1 MLEFLLY
8 QFIIKEKPVVLLRKK
23 GADGMHSENLNKII
37 ENMEKV
43 IVGKRDSVKLLLVGL
58 LTKGHILIEDV
69 PGLGKTMLALA
80 LAKSISA
87 DFKRIQFTPDLLPS
101 DVTGGFVYNPKSG
114 DFDFK
119 KGPVF
124 TNILLADEI
133 NRTTPRTQSALLECM
148 QEYNVSLDG
157 KTFALPNPF
166 IVVATQN
173 PIEYQGTYPLPE
185 AQIDR
190 FSMKINMGYLL
201 PEEEIKVIS
210 EQKVQHPIENL
221 KPALD
226 LEKIV
231 ELQDEVKKIQVSPN
245 ILDYIVKLVSATRKK
260 EEIKLGASPRASIAL
275 MKTSSAWALLEG
287 RDYVIPED
295 VVHLLP
301 WVLKHR
307 IILQPKAI
315 IAGKTP
321 DQLISDLLKN
331 TPIP

>member
-1 MLEFLLY
+1 
-8 QFIIKEKPVVLLRKK
+8 
-23 GADGMHSENLNKII
+23 MHSEDLKKII
-37 ENMEKV
+37 ENIEKV
-43 IVGKRDSVKLLLVGL
+43 IVGKTDTVKLLIVGL

-69 PGLGKTMLALA
+69 PGLGKTTLALA
-80 LAKSISA
+80 LAKSINA

-101 DVTGGFVYNPKSG
+101 DVTGGFIYNPKSG

-157 KTFALPNPF
+157 QTFALPNPF

-173 PIEYQGTYPLPE
+173 PIEYQGTYSLPE

-190 FSMKINMGYLL
+190 FAMKISMGYLHAA
-201 PEEEIKVIS
+201 EEVRVIS
-210 EQKVQHPIENL
+210 GQKVQHPIETL

-226 LEKIV
+226 LEKV
-231 ELQDEVKKIQVSPN
+231 LELQEEVKKIQVSPN
-245 ILDYIVKLVSATRKK
+245 ILDYIVKLVSGTRNK

-287 RDYVIPED
+287 RDYVIPDD
-295 VVHLLP
+295 VVKLLP

-307 IILQPKAI
+307 IILQPKAL

-321 DQLISDLLKN
+321 DHIVSDLVRN

>member
-1 MLEFLLY
+1 
-8 QFIIKEKPVVLLRKK
+8 
-23 GADGMHSENLNKII
+23 MHSENLKKII
-37 ENMEKV
+37 DNMEKV
-43 IVGKRDSVKLLLVGL
+43 IVGKTDTVKLLIVGL

-69 PGLGKTMLALA
+69 PGLGKTMLALT

-101 DVTGGFVYNPKSG
+101 DVTGGFVYNPKTG

-133 NRTTPRTQSALLECM
+133 NRTTPRSQSALLECM
-148 QEYNVSLDG
+148 QEYNVTLDG

-190 FSMKINMGYLL
+190 FSMKISMGYLRT
-201 PEEEIKVIS
+201 EEEVKVIS
-210 EQKVQHPIENL
+210 EQKIQHPIENL

-226 LEKIV
+226 LEEV
-231 ELQDEVKKIQVSPN
+231 LELQEEVKRIQVSPN
-245 ILDYIVKLVSATRKK
+245 VLDYIVKLVSATRKK
-260 EEIKLGASPRASIAL
+260 EEVKLGASPRASIAL
-275 MKTSSAWALLEG
+275 MKTSCAWALLEG

-295 VVHLLP
+295 VINLLP

-307 IILQPKAI
+307 IILQPKAL

-321 DQLISDLLKN
+321 EHIISDLLRS

>member
-1 MLEFLLY
+1 MY
-8 QFIIKEKPVVLLRKK
+8 SDDIK
-23 GADGMHSENLNKII
+23 HII
-37 ENMEKV
+37 ENIEKV
-43 IVGKRDSVKLLLVGL
+43 IVGKTETVKLLLVGL

-69 PGLGKTMLALA
+69 PGLGKTTLALA

-101 DVTGGFVYNPKSG
+101 DVSGGFVYSPKTG
-114 DFDFK
+114 EFDFK

-190 FSMKINMGYLL
+190 FSMKISMGYLRA
-201 PEEEIKVIS
+201 EEEVKVIS
-210 EQKVQHPIENL
+210 GQKVQHPIEGL
-221 KPALD
+221 QPAMT
-226 LEKIV
+226 LEKV
-231 ELQDEVKKIQVSPN
+231 LQLQEEVKKVQVSAN
-245 ILDYIVKLVSATRKK
+245 VMDYIVKLVSGTRNR
-260 EEIKLGASPRASIAL
+260 EEVKLGASPRASIAL
-275 MKTSSAWALLEG
+275 MKASSAWALLEG

-295 VVHLLP
+295 VVNLLP

-307 IILQPKAI
+307 IILQPKAL
-315 IAGKTP
+315 IAGKSP
-321 DQLISDLLKN
+321 ESVVSDLLKV

>member
-1 MLEFLLY
+1 
-8 QFIIKEKPVVLLRKK
+8 
-23 GADGMHSENLNKII
+23 MHSENLKKII
-37 ENMEKV
+37 DNMEKV
-43 IVGKRDSVKLLLVGL
+43 IVGKTDTVKLLIVGL

-101 DVTGGFVYNPKSG
+101 DVTGGFIYNPKTG
-114 DFDFK
+114 DFDIK

-148 QEYNVSLDG
+148 QEYNVTLDG

-190 FSMKINMGYLL
+190 FSMKINMGYLRN
-201 PEEEIKVIS
+201 EEEVKVIS
-210 EQKVQHPIENL
+210 EQKIQHPIENL

-226 LEKIV
+226 LEKV
-231 ELQDEVKKIQVSPN
+231 LELQEEVKKIQVSPN
-245 ILDYIVKLVSATRKK
+245 VLDYIVKLVSATRKK
-260 EEIKLGASPRASIAL
+260 EEVKLGASPRASIAL
-275 MKTSSAWALLEG
+275 MKTSCAWALLEG

-295 VVHLLP
+295 VVNLLP

-307 IILQPKAI
+307 LILQPKAL

-321 DQLISDLLKN
+321 EHIISDLLRS